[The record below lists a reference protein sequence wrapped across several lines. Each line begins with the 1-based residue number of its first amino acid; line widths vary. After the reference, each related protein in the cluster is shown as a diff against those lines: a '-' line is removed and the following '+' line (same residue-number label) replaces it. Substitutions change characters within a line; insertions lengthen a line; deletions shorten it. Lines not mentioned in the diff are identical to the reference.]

1 MENIVKI
8 IASLFRITPHFKGKY
23 RIAKTLQK
31 VLMGKKQW
39 KNPEFFIQLKNS
51 SKLLIDVRS
60 STHHVPFW
68 TGLRDEKIIQL
79 IISNLEKNDVFFDI
93 GANIGYYAI
102 PIAKTLAAKNVT
114 VHAFEPVN
122 DNFISLQKA
131 IHQNN
136 ITNIITHK
144 IALGD
149 SIGST
154 EIIKTEGGKSGN
166 AVLSHEN
173 MENTNVTRETIEI
186 TTLDDYASNNNI
198 NQCAIIKIDIE
209 GAEIFFIKGAVNFIT
224 KHRPII
230 YGEFNSYFLRK
241 FESSFLDI
249 WEILEP
255 LGYKVFQENKNN
267 KGSFSKID
275 KVTTGLNDLLL
286 IPEEK
291 LNYKNWK
298 IQE

>member
-1 MENIVKI
+1 MEKLIKN
-8 IASLFRITPHFKGKY
+8 IASCFRTLPHFKGKY
-23 RIAKTLQK
+23 RMGILLQK
-31 VLMGKKQW
+31 VLMGSKQW
-39 KNPEFFIQLKNS
+39 KEPEFFIRLKNNAQ
-51 SKLLIDVRS
+51 LYIDVRS
-60 STHHVPFW
+60 NTHKVPFW
-68 TGLRDEKIIQL
+68 IGKRDEDIIQL
-79 IISNLEKNDVFFDI
+79 LISNLKENDVFFDI

-122 DNFISLQKA
+122 DNYNSLQKA
-131 IHQNN
+131 IVQNKISN
-136 ITNIITHK
+136 IKTHK

-154 EIIKTEGGKSGN
+154 EIIKTEVGNSSN
-166 AVLSHEN
+166 AVLAHQN
-173 MENTNVTRETIEI
+173 MENTNVTRETISI

-209 GAEIFFIKGAVNFIT
+209 GAEIFFIKGAVNFIQ

-241 FESSFLDI
+241 FEFSFLDI

-267 KGSFSKID
+267 KGSFTKIEN
-275 KVTTGLNDLLL
+275 VTAGLNDLLL

-298 IQE
+298 IQQ